1 MNNKK
6 FNNKELHLIII
17 WKNGRYKEQE
27 IVKSVNEEF
36 DLVEKYKIN
45 WDKNLFGKNLTTFY
59 GTNLPPNSKK
69 EKHCGNGEFLLLTF
83 YDNYPKYDY
92 VETSRGTE
100 KVNLNVFLIKEKFR
114 NWTGGGHKIH
124 ATNSINETNHDLI
137 LLLGLNYYDYK
148 KSIKEKFNNINEDKN
163 FIKYISSNVTGVDG
177 WKSLDQLF
185 YVMNGTVEYVILRNF
200 ENLPNNNFSKDHED
214 IDFLVRD
221 IDQAVYVTNAEKLY
235 KKRYKINVSGKDILI
250 DFENVGDN
258 YYDQRWQNHILKKK
272 KIIK

>member
-1 MNNKK
+1 MNKIY
-6 FNNKELHLIII
+6 NNKELHLIII

-36 DLVEKYKIN
+36 DLVEKYIIN

-124 ATNSINETNHDLI
+124 ATNSINESNHD
-137 LLLGLNYYDYK
+137 
-148 KSIKEKFNNINEDKN
+148 
-163 FIKYISSNVTGVDG
+163 
-177 WKSLDQLF
+177 
-185 YVMNGTVEYVILRNF
+185 
-200 ENLPNNNFSKDHED
+200 
-214 IDFLVRD
+214 
-221 IDQAVYVTNAEKLY
+221 
-235 KKRYKINVSGKDILI
+235 
-250 DFENVGDN
+250 
-258 YYDQRWQNHILKKK
+258 
-272 KIIK
+272 